1 MHATCDAMHN
11 VLLISFGSGPGM
23 RRVNRLAVVDDDGA
37 TPSPLLSTLL
47 KSSVLVTGA
56 LLVGT
61 GDCTV
66 LGDSISV
73 NASIQTAPIGMYNS

>member
-1 MHATCDAMHN
+1 MHATCDAIHN
-11 VLLISFGSGPGM
+11 VLLISFGSGPGI
-23 RRVNRLAVVDDDGA
+23 RRVNRLAVVDDDDGA
-37 TPSPLLSTLL
+37 TPSPLLSSLL
-47 KSSVLVTGA
+47 KSSALVTGA

-73 NASIQTAPIGMYNS
+73 NASIQTAPIGMYI